1 MFLHPHTWRGILSVP
16 FSNPLWGEYAWE
28 KFPQQ
33 RSHISDVLQS
43 HMFGL
48 EDAPWVAR
56 SAGICLR
63 ITVEEGTYMRLKTQK
78 PSIEKDALYG
88 DRNGQIGA
96 HVLFS
101 WQALN
106 DGSQREV
113 GHFDVL
119 FPKQGPVALLLSPDA
134 ALSCSSVCL
143 CRSIVCFHF
152 KSAQGQLSIRILFKY
167 IYISVCVC
175 ENSLRL
181 GGACWFDP
189 LEWFECAPHTGRE
202 MFLWRNW
209 TKTS

>member
-28 KFPQQ
+28 KFPRE
-33 RSHISDVLQS
+33 RSHISAVLQS

-63 ITVEEGTYMRLKTQK
+63 ITVEEGTYMKLKTQK

-96 HVLFS
+96 HLLFS

-143 CRSIVCFHF
+143 CRSIVCFHI
-152 KSAQGQLSIRILFKY
+152 KSAQGQLSIRIGFKY
-167 IYISVCVC
+167 IYI
-175 ENSLRL
+175 
-181 GGACWFDP
+181 
-189 LEWFECAPHTGRE
+189 
-202 MFLWRNW
+202 
-209 TKTS
+209 